1 MNKFKLEWN
10 RDFRLLA
17 VATFCLS
24 VCFGIHS
31 AIFNNF
37 LVDKLHIQPEQFGIV
52 EALREVPG
60 FLTVIFAAIAM
71 RMPAP
76 ILAGLC
82 LIIMGIGMSS
92 YYGVFGIGSLIA
104 VSVFWSLGFHGWMP
118 PREALALGLSDE
130 HKGKRLG
137 ELRSVDSVGMLMG
150 IGLVFLAIS
159 MLGFRL
165 MYICASVMVI
175 IGGLVMFLI
184 VDRTRVVKQ
193 PRFVLKKRYAIY
205 YILAFLQ
212 GCRRQIFMTF
222 AVFALVYRYG
232 TSARSISVLM
242 FINTVANM
250 ILAPVV
256 GRIIDRIG
264 ERKALSASF
273 MGLALIF
280 WGYATIKIRP
290 ILYVLYCADNL
301 IFLLGIAMT
310 TYLNKIAEPED
321 IRPALSMGITV
332 DHVAAVIM
340 PLVGG
345 ILWARFSYVLI
356 FQIGAVVALVSLAV
370 CQKVTSEGSA
380 PRQSG

>member
-1 MNKFKLEWN
+1 MNKFNPYIGWN
-10 RDFRLLA
+10 RDFKLLA
-17 VATFCLS
+17 AATLCMS

-37 LVDKLHIQPEQFGIV
+37 LVDDLHIQPKEFGIV
-52 EALREVPG
+52 ESLREVPG
-60 FLTVIFAAIAM
+60 FLIVFFAAIAM
-71 RMPAP
+71 RMPTP

-82 LIIMGIGMSS
+82 LIIMGLGMGSFYS
-92 YYGVFGIGSLIA
+92 VTGIGSLIV
-104 VSVFWSLGFHGWMP
+104 VSVFWSIGFHGWMP

-137 ELRSVDSVGMLMG
+137 ELRSVDSIGMLIG
-150 IGLVFLAIS
+150 IGLVFLVIS

-165 MYICASVMVI
+165 IYICAGVVVT
-175 IGGLVMFLI
+175 IGGFVTFLI
-184 VDRTRVVKQ
+184 VDRTQVVKQ

-222 AVFALVYRYG
+222 AVFALVREYG
-232 TSARSISVLM
+232 TSARSIAILM
-242 FINTVANM
+242 FINTIANM
-250 ILAPVV
+250 FLAPVV
-256 GRIIDRIG
+256 GRIVDRVG

-273 MGLALIF
+273 LGLALIF

-310 TYLNKIAEPED
+310 TYLNKIAKPED
-321 IRPALSMGITV
+321 IRPALSMGITM
-332 DHVAAVIM
+332 DHVAAVTM
-340 PLVGG
+340 PLIGG
-345 ILWARFSYVLI
+345 LLWDRFSYVLI
-356 FQIGAVVALVSLAV
+356 FQIGAVVALISLAV
-370 CQKVTSEGSA
+370 CQKVTSYQNEGEN
-380 PRQSG
+380 